1 MNKKLLLGTLAVV
14 LLAAVLLPVVQSRQ
28 QSRTEFMMDTYVT
41 ITAPRSA
48 KQTVD
53 ACFAEIAR
61 LEGLLSAYRTDSE
74 ISRVNEEG
82 YDHPVAVSD
91 EVFALLKKA
100 QILSAATDGTFD
112 ITVKPLIDLW
122 DMRSGRNAVPS
133 DDAIAAV
140 LPSVGYENLVLDE
153 ETKTVQ
159 FTVPGMGIELGA
171 IAKGYAGD
179 RVRDILESAGVN
191 GAIVDLGGNIVT
203 TARKNGKPWRI
214 GLQDPDQPRG
224 SYFTTVE
231 SAGESVVTSGPY
243 ERYFEKDGKSYH
255 HILDPRTGW
264 PADTGL
270 KSVTVIS
277 EDGTLADA
285 LSTALFVMGPDA
297 GLAFADGSQLQAIL
311 LTDTKEIRYSQT
323 TGG

>member
-14 LLAAVLLPVVQSRQ
+14 LLAAVFLPVVQSRQ

-122 DMRSGRNAVPS
+122 DIRSGRNAVPS

-140 LPSVGYENLVLDE
+140 LPSVGYEKLVLDE

-179 RVRDILESAGVN
+179 RVRDILKSAGVN

>member
-14 LLAAVLLPVVQSRQ
+14 LLAAVFLPVVQSRQ

-140 LPSVGYENLVLDE
+140 LPSVGYEKLVLDE

-179 RVRDILESAGVN
+179 RVRDILKSAGVN

>member
-1 MNKKLLLGTLAVV
+1 MNKKLLLGTLAAV
-14 LLAAVLLPVVQSRQ
+14 LLAAVILPGLQNRQ
-28 QSRTEFMMDTYVT
+28 QSRTEFLMDTYVT

-48 KQTVD
+48 AQTVD

-61 LEGLLSAYRTDSE
+61 LEHLLSAYREDSE
-74 ISRVNEEG
+74 IARVNAEG
-82 YDHPVAVSD
+82 YGRPAAVSD
-91 EVFALLKKA
+91 EVFALLQRA
-100 QILSAATDGTFD
+100 QQLSAATDGAFD

-122 DMRSGRNAVPS
+122 DIRSGQNTVPS
-133 DDAIAAV
+133 GDAIAAV
-140 LPSVGYENLVLDE
+140 LPSVGYEKLALDE
-153 ETKTVQ
+153 ETKTVR
-159 FTVPGMGIELGA
+159 FLAPGMGIELGA

-179 RVRDILESAGVN
+179 RVREILESAGVE

-203 TARKNGKPWRI
+203 TARKDGKPWRI

-231 SAGESVVTSGPY
+231 SAGGSVVTSGPY
-243 ERYFEKDGKSYH
+243 ERYFEKDGKRYH

-270 KSVTVIS
+270 ESVTVIS
-277 EDGTLADA
+277 GDGTLADA

-297 GLAFADGSQLQAIL
+297 GMAFAGSSQLQAVF
-311 LTDTKEIRYSQT
+311 LTDTK
-323 TGG
+323 